1 MHEISIEAGLMLPDK
16 IANDMCNHYEHP
28 RLLAQHARRV

>member
-1 MHEISIEAGLMLPDK
+1 MLPDK